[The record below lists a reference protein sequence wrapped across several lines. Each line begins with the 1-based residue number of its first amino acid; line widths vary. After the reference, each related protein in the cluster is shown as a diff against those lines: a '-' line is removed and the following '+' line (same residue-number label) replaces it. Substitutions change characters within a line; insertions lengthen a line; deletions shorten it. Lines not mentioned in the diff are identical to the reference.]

1 MHWSISSES
10 DPLQEMDF
18 VLFIGDFLR
27 ISGRKVTSVRVFVL
41 RLARKWK
48 MSENTFSGVG
58 GICKLKSF
66 SKCAG
71 KKLIRNPARKT
82 ES

>member
-48 MSENTFSGVG
+48 MSGNTFSGVDQ
-58 GICKLKSF
+58 IWWDMQIKKFQQLC
-66 SKCAG
+66 G
-71 KKLIRNPARKT
+71 KKIN
-82 ES
+82 